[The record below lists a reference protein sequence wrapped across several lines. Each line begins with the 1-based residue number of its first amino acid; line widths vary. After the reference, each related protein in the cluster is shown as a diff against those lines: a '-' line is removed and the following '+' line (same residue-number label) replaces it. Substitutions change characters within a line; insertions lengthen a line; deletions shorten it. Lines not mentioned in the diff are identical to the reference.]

1 MTQDLRAKKRWTDG
15 FRQSKVKN
23 NEQQAKLKENQENLV
38 LTKYLQHENT
48 S

>member
-23 NEQQAKLKENQENLV
+23 NEQQAKLKENQLA
-38 LTKYLQHENT
+38 LTKYLQHKNT